1 MLPCEAQNTLKQ
13 DELRAAAG
21 QCSERWRRPRVV
33 RWWMRRLWS
42 EFTDVPRIPFPLHGA
57 FAVSSGE
64 SGPTQSTWS
73 TAVCHHQA
81 ALIARGRYCSER
93 PDWGPLPT
101 MAAVSWP
108 LTKAVDLVPFGRR
121 NAVHRRRWHSL
132 LGAGRSGRS
141 NAEPETSDKQ
151 LHVTAAV
158 RTEGSISN
166 GPDTGA
172 VARVASC
179 LPALLRG

>member
-1 MLPCEAQNTLKQ
+1 MIVKVGDSLGWLISILPAWHATVRGPKYLEAGRITRCRRTVFGEMEKASGGEVV
-13 DELRAAAG
+13 DAAALG
-21 QCSERWRRPRVV
+21 
-33 RWWMRRLWS
+33 

-132 LGAGRSGRS
+132 LGAGRSGR
-141 NAEPETSDKQ
+141 Q
-151 LHVTAAV
+151 
-158 RTEGSISN
+158 
-166 GPDTGA
+166 
-172 VARVASC
+172 
-179 LPALLRG
+179 